1 MEKVIHANTF
11 RMKCVKLANKIK
23 GLRKSMR
30 ISGRTRRNWFYA
42 YAFLMP
48 WLIGVFLLLIYPLYT
63 SFSFSRSQV
72 RFPPTGLVQFP
83 VGWENYTNIFAL
95 DTVFMTG
102 LVSFTLQ
109 LIPQM
114 AIIVSFALIISMLLN
129 GRIKARG
136 LFRAVFFLPVIIA
149 TGPVMSELINE
160 GVATVPAVNL
170 SAIANAMD
178 FLPPM
183 VLEPIV
189 GLFTQLIMI
198 LWNSGVQI
206 LIFLAALQKINPE
219 QYEAAKMDGASGWEC
234 FWKITSPALR
244 PMLFL
249 NVIYTVVW
257 LANSDQ
263 NPIIN
268 MLHIRMIAGV
278 LGPGGMPG
286 GYGHASAMAWVYSI
300 VVLLI
305 IGLCWVV
312 LHERKDKDKPE
323 TKRLEQKSYL
333 PKRREIV
340 RKLRKSDMEGIGVD
354 KR

>member
-1 MEKVIHANTF
+1 MI
-11 RMKCVKLANKIK
+11 M
-23 GLRKSMR
+23 
-30 ISGRTRRNWFYA
+30 
-42 YAFLMP
+42 
-48 WLIGVFLLLIYPLYT
+48 
-63 SFSFSRSQV
+63 
-72 RFPPTGLVQFP
+72 FP
-83 VGWENYTNIFAL
+83 VGWENYRNIFAL

-102 LVSFTLQ
+102 LVSFALQ

-114 AIIVSFALIISMLLN
+114 AIIVSFALIIAMLLN
-129 GRIKARG
+129 GRIRARG
-136 LFRAVFFLPVIIA
+136 IFRAIFFLPVIIA
-149 TGPVMSELINE
+149 TGPVMGELITE
-160 GVATVPAVNL
+160 GVATVPAVNTA
-170 SAIANAMD
+170 AIAGAMS

-183 VLEPIV
+183 VAEPIIS
-189 GLFTQLIMI
+189 LFTQLIMV

-234 FWKITSPALR
+234 FWKITSPTLK

-257 LANSDQ
+257 LANSEQ

-268 MLHIRMIAGV
+268 MIELRMISGV

-305 IGLCWVV
+305 LGVCW
-312 LHERKDKDKPE
+312 LILREGKDKPVKE
-323 TKRLEQKSYL
+323 VKRLERGNL
-333 PKRREIV
+333 PVRREIV
-340 RKLRKSDMEGIGVD
+340 RKLRSSDLADISKGD
-354 KR
+354 RS